1 VVIPIDLTQFDK
13 NQLLAKMDMFD
24 GSVELYPKLSFLCQ
38 TDESL
43 LFPESS
49 GVEGAFTQGLLNK
62 FKPDNF
68 QFYSKSN
75 SDIERWY

>member
-1 VVIPIDLTQFDK
+1 MIPIDLTQFDK